1 MKNIVLNCILALMCL
16 FVTGQSF
23 GQKTAPKKKKT
34 TNVSLQYCDD
44 AIATAKKLNQ
54 SQADA
59 ECRTVHQCVPCQ
71 DKITKQKTCKSVTV
85 QPKCSSSATITK
97 KVVKD
102 ASGEE
107 EAGEAPPFTVEI
119 IQESCGK
126 GKVSLDA
133 VVMSDGQTSFDKKSQ
148 ADYAFLWTIDNK
160 EAGNNSDVTCVQ
172 AKEANVKVI
181 KKSNGAT
188 ITLYIAPPTYVEPAP
203 SRGAPVPTIAAVYK
217 KTGCFGYCPI
227 YEVQFYVDGRVKWE
241 GKMNTGT
248 QGIKEATLDK
258 ETLAQITRVAEKIK
272 FFNMDRK
279 YPDYQVWDAPSTII
293 YLNLNGKEHQVQ
305 NTLGAPK
312 ELKELEQLFDDIIKK
327 QGWRT
332 TPDKKKKKAKSASSN
347 ND

>member
-1 MKNIVLNCILALMCL
+1 MKNIVLNCILAFVCL
-16 FVTGQSF
+16 FVAGQSF

-34 TNVSLQYCDD
+34 DKISLQYCDD
-44 AIATAKKLNQ
+44 AIAWAKKLNQ

-85 QPKCSSSATITK
+85 QPTCSSSATITK

-119 IQESCGK
+119 IQETCGK
-126 GKVSLDA
+126 GKISLDA
-133 VVMSDGQTSFDKKSQ
+133 VVMSDGQASFDKKSQ
-148 ADYAFLWTIDNK
+148 TDYAFHWFINKK
-160 EAGNNSDVTCVQ
+160 EAGSNSNVSCIQ
-172 AKEANVKVI
+172 AEEAEVKVI
-181 KKSNGAT
+181 KKSTGAT

-217 KTGCFGYCPI
+217 KTGCFGFCPI

-248 QGIKEATLDK
+248 PGIKEATLDK
-258 ETLAQITRVAEKIK
+258 ETLAQIARVAERIN
-272 FFNMDRK
+272 FFKMDRK

-293 YLNLNGKEHQVQ
+293 FLNLNGKEHQVQ
-305 NTLGAPK
+305 DILGAPK
-312 ELKELEQLFDDIIKK
+312 ELKELEKLFDDIIKK

-332 TPDKKKKKAKSASSN
+332 TPDKKKQKAKSAASN
-347 ND
+347 KN